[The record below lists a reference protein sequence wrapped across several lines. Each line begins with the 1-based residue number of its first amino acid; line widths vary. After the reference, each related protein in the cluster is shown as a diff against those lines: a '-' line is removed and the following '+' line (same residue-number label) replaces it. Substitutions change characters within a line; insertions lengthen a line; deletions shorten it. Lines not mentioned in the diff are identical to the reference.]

1 MTDRQNPAVRS
12 ALVVV
17 VDTADPLGEPTALL
31 CPPAGAP
38 ASVSE
43 RGPLSADE
51 PRSVLER
58 LLAQL
63 AGHGLT
69 PTAVLTRSA
78 WRDRVAALL
87 PAQVPVI
94 AHFDTAG
101 GLAALAAQV
110 ERGEGP
116 IVVVAGDVLGHD
128 GPLADLVADP
138 RVRSA
143 VVVGTTE
150 GGPATVRVVDGVV
163 VAAGSD
169 AAPIEGAGAG
179 AGVGLLRFDAADRA
193 AAAEALWRLSGTA
206 AVHNWQSRPEGSA
219 DVTDLAILAAV
230 QAEVTLR
237 VIDVGGYVCAR
248 VTRYEQGA
256 GLVARAGAVSEHRVR
271 LRRVARPD
279 DGFYSTF
286 VVRRISPWF
295 TDKAVRWGLTPN
307 QITGIAFGVALL
319 AAWWFAAGSRWQLV
333 VGAVLLQLS
342 LVLDCVDGETA
353 RYTRRFTPLGAWLD
367 ATTDRVKEYLVY
379 AALAVGAAQHGHSAW
394 TLAAAT
400 LALQVF
406 RNFVD
411 FGFVATLDERR
422 GAGAG
427 VGAAAIAL
435 SERTSGTALKWAK
448 RMVFLPIGERWL
460 LISLLAALG
469 GPRAV
474 FVVLLA
480 LGSVSAIYATTG
492 RVLRTLAVAP
502 RPVEVG

>member
-1 MTDRQNPAVRS
+1 MTDRQNPSTRT

-31 CPPAGAP
+31 RPPAA
-38 ASVSE
+38 
-43 RGPLSADE
+43 GPVVVGE
-51 PRSVLER
+51 PLTVLER
-58 LLAQL
+58 LLARL
-63 AGHGLT
+63 ATHGLT

-78 WRDRVAALL
+78 WRDRVAVLV

-110 ERGEGP
+110 ERGDGP
-116 IVVVAGDVLGHD
+116 IVVVAGDVLAHD
-128 GPLADLVADP
+128 GLIGDLVADQ
-138 RVRSA
+138 RLRSA
-143 VVVGTTE
+143 VVVGAAD
-150 GGPATVRVVDGVV
+150 GVVPTVRVAGDVLVEAGTDVTPL
-163 VAAGSD
+163 AAGN
-169 AAPIEGAGAG
+169 GV
-179 AGVGLLRFDAADRA
+179 GVGLLRFDAADRQA
-193 AAAEALWRLSGTA
+193 ASDVIWRLSGTA
-206 AVHNWQSRPEGSA
+206 AVHNWA
-219 DVTDLAILAAV
+219 TDITDLATLGAV
-230 QAEVTLR
+230 QAGVALR
-237 VIDVGGYVCAR
+237 VLPVGEYVCGR
-248 VTRYEQGA
+248 VTRYEQAA
-256 GLVARAGAVSEHRVR
+256 GLAARLGVVDEHRVR

-286 VVRRISPWF
+286 VVRRISPRF
-295 TDKAVRWGLTPN
+295 TDYAVRWGLTPN
-307 QITGIAFGVALL
+307 QITGIAFGVAML
-319 AAWWFAAGSRWQLV
+319 AAWWFAAGGRVELV
-333 VGAVLLQLS
+333 VGALLLQLS

-367 ATTDRVKEYLVY
+367 ATTDRVKEYVVY
-379 AALAVGAAQHGHSAW
+379 AALAVGASQHGHSAW

-411 FGFVATLDERR
+411 FGFVATLAERS

-460 LISLLAALG
+460 LISLVAALA

-474 FVVLLA
+474 FIVLLA
-480 LGSVSAIYATTG
+480 LGLVSAVYATTG
-492 RVLRTLAVAP
+492 RVLRTLAV
-502 RPVEVG
+502 RPGVEAAA

>member
-1 MTDRQNPAVRS
+1 MTDRQNPS
-12 ALVVV
+12 ISTALVVV

-31 CPPAGAP
+31 RPPASGAV
-38 ASVSE
+38 AV
-43 RGPLSADE
+43 GE
-51 PRSVLER
+51 PTTVLER
-58 LLAQL
+58 LLVRL
-63 AGHGLT
+63 AGYGLT

-110 ERGEGP
+110 ERGQGP
-116 IVVVAGDVLGHD
+116 IIVAAGDVLAHD
-128 GPLADLVADP
+128 GLIGDLVADP
-138 RVRSA
+138 RLRSA
-143 VVVGTTE
+143 VVVGAAD
-150 GGPATVRVVDGVV
+150 GVVPTVRVTGDAVV
-163 VAAGSD
+163 EAGSETT
-169 AAPIEGAGAG
+169 PIGGG
-179 AGVGLLRFDAADRA
+179 TGVGVGLLRFDAADREA
-193 AAAEALWRLSGTA
+193 AADAIWRLSGTA

-219 DVTDLAILAAV
+219 DVTDLAIQAAARAAV
-230 QAEVTLR
+230 PLR
-237 VIDVGGYVCAR
+237 VIAVGGYVCGR
-248 VTRYEQGA
+248 VTRYEQAA
-256 GLVARAGAVSEHRVR
+256 GLAARLSAVDERQVR

-286 VVRRISPWF
+286 VVRRISPRF
-295 TDKAVRWGLTPN
+295 TDYAVRWGLTPN
-307 QITGIAFGVALL
+307 QITGIAFGVAVL
-319 AAWWFAAGSRWQLV
+319 AAWWFAAGSRLELV
-333 VGAVLLQLS
+333 VGALLLQLS

-353 RYTRRFTPLGAWLD
+353 RYTRQFTPLGAWLD

-379 AALAVGAAQHGHSAW
+379 AALAVGASQHGHSAW
-394 TLAAAT
+394 TLATAT

-411 FGFVATLDERR
+411 FGFVATLDDRR
-422 GAGAG
+422 GAGVG

-460 LISLLAALG
+460 LISLLAAVG

-474 FVVLLA
+474 FVVLLG
-480 LGSVSAIYATTG
+480 LGAVSAAYATTG
-492 RVLRTLAVAP
+492 RVLRTLAV
-502 RPVEVG
+502 RPGVEVAA